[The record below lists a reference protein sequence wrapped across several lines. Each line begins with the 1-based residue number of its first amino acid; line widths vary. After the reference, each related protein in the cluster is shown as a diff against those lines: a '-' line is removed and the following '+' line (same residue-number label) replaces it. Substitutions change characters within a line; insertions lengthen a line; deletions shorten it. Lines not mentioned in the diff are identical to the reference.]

1 MHDGLQFT
9 DRREAGH
16 TLARLL
22 AGYLDATDAVVLALP
37 RGGVPVGFEVART
50 LRLPLDVLVVRKI
63 GVPGQEEYAMGAIAS
78 GGVRVA
84 NPDVADLRI
93 PAAAVEEATQRE
105 AREVERREK
114 RYRGDR
120 PALDVARRTVILVDD
135 GMATGSTMRAA
146 VRAVR
151 ERDPKR
157 IVVAV
162 PIASAEACE
171 AMREEADE
179 VICALTPRPF
189 IAVGM
194 WYSRFDQTSDE
205 EVRRLLDLAGA
216 QASARRA
223 TS

>member
-84 NPDVADLRI
+84 NPDVAHLRI

>member
-63 GVPGQEEYAMGAIAS
+63 GVPGQEEYALGAIAS